1 MTESTRNLQQEWT
14 LRVAELGRK
23 ANPELPLFQK
33 SISDLHYLWF
43 RNPLNKRSLRLS
55 TAGQTAFTKF
65 GGVKFHKIK
74 LDTTV
79 TGKQMLQLE
88 ELFSDPYYI
97 GAGFILVSNEKDVIM
112 LQLSDGNLAQELAG
126 PSLIVTE

>member
-1 MTESTRNLQQEWT
+1 MTESTHNPQREWT

-23 ANPELPLFQK
+23 VNPELPLFQK

-43 RNPLNKRSLRLS
+43 RNPLNKKSLRLS
-55 TAGQTAFTKF
+55 TAGKTAFAKF
-65 GGVKFHKIK
+65 GGVKFHEIR
-74 LDTTV
+74 LDTVV

-97 GAGFILVSNEKDVIM
+97 GNGFILVSNEKDVIM
-112 LQLSDGNLAQELAG
+112 LKLSDGNLGQYLDNQQ
-126 PSLIVTE
+126 L